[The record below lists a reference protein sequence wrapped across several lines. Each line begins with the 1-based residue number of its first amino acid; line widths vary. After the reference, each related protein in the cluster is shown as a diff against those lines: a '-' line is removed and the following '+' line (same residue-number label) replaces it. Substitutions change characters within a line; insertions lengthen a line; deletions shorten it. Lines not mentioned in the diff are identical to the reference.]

1 MSYGKI
7 LSHAKDLDKVIQQLT
22 TERLLTQDQN
32 AANES
37 VVEVT
42 HEALIREWGL
52 LRTWINENR
61 DFMRWLEGL
70 RTRIGG
76 ALLSGVD
83 LAAAQKYLDS
93 HAGQLN
99 PEELGYIRRSMRATK
114 HSQWLKRSAVVMGW
128 QWWLIRQRKKR
139 LDKHK
144 LRNRVGSR
152 S

>member
-1 MSYGKI
+1 M
-7 LSHAKDLDKVIQQLT
+7 DKVIQQLG

-42 HEALIREWGL
+42 HEALIREWRL

-99 PEELGYIRRSMRATK
+99 LKELGYIRRSMRATK
-114 HSQWLKRSAVVMGW
+114 RSQWLKHSAVIMGW
-128 QWWLIRQRKKR
+128 QWWLTDKTEKEAVRQTQIAEQSRKQE
-139 LDKHK
+139 LI
-144 LRNRVGSR
+144 LL
-152 S
+152 